1 VSLETLVAAGPP
13 RTRKGPGCSVG
24 IALASLPDSESI
36 ALTAMLASNP
46 TLDGGW
52 KNVDISEAIKGSGIR
67 IKGETIARH
76 RRGGCSCESR

>member
-1 VSLETLVAAGPP
+1 MSLETLVAAGPP

-24 IALASLPDSESI
+24 IALASLPDSEST
-36 ALTAMLASNP
+36 ALTAMLASQP
-46 TLDGGW
+46 DLGGW